1 MSGKSLTFAPV
12 FRNNIKNNY
21 TGMHSKD
28 ELKDITHF
36 LLEYAGRLMGS
47 GVHTSRVV
55 RNTHRIGQSL
65 DVEVAV
71 SVMQNNLIVNVRD
84 PESREVYNEMAAIPA
99 FPISFELNAEL
110 SALSWEAYDQRL
122 SLAALREKYS
132 QVIARPKMDPLCT
145 LFLVAFANASFCAL
159 FGGDWTSRGIVF
171 SATLIGFYLRQVMQR
186 KHINHYIVFIVS
198 AMAASL
204 CASSALTLDTTAEVA
219 IATSVLY
226 LVPGVPLLNGVIDIV
241 EGYVTTGWCRLI
253 QALLLVLCIAIGL
266 SVTLMLVRNSLL

>member
-1 MSGKSLTFAPV
+1 
-12 FRNNIKNNY
+12 
-21 TGMHSKD
+21 MHSKN

-55 RNTHRIGQSL
+55 RNTCRLGQSQ

-71 SVMQNNLIVNVRD
+71 SVIQKNLIVNVRD
-84 PESREVYNEMAAIPA
+84 PESRESYTEMADTPA

-110 SALSWEAYDQRL
+110 SALSWDAHDQRL
-122 SLAALREKYS
+122 SLEAVRKRYAEI
-132 QVIARPKMDPLCT
+132 VARPKMDPLCT

-186 KHINHYIVFIVS
+186 KHINHY
-198 AMAASL
+198 MPWPL
-204 CASSALTLDTTAEVA
+204 R
-219 IATSVLY
+219 SV
-226 LVPGVPLLNGVIDIV
+226 PRQP
-241 EGYVTTGWCRLI
+241 
-253 QALLLVLCIAIGL
+253 
-266 SVTLMLVRNSLL
+266 

>member
-1 MSGKSLTFAPV
+1 MPLGTV
-12 FRNNIKNNY
+12 TR
-21 TGMHSKD
+21 
-28 ELKDITHF
+28 
-36 LLEYAGRLMGS
+36 R
-47 GVHTSRVV
+47 
-55 RNTHRIGQSL
+55 
-65 DVEVAV
+65 
-71 SVMQNNLIVNVRD
+71 VNVRD
-84 PESREVYNEMAAIPA
+84 PESRESYTEMADTPA

-110 SALSWEAYDQRL
+110 SALSWDAHDQRL
-122 SLAALREKYS
+122 SLEAVRKRYAEI
-132 QVIARPKMDPLCT
+132 VARPKMDPLCT

-171 SATLIGFYLRQVMQR
+171 SATLIGFYLRQVMQ
-186 KHINHYIVFIVS
+186 KHHINHYIVFIVS

-204 CASSALTLDTTAEVA
+204 VASSALTLDTTAEIA

-241 EGYVTTGWCRLI
+241 EGYVTTGVCRLI

>member
-71 SVMQNNLIVNVRD
+71 SVIQKNLIVNVRD
-84 PESREVYNEMAAIPA
+84 PQTRESYTEMDTTPA

-110 SALSWEAYDQRL
+110 SALSWEAHDRRL
-122 SLAALREKYS
+122 PLAEIRRRYAE
-132 QVIARPKMDPLCT
+132 VIARPKMDPLCV
-145 LFLVAFANASFCAL
+145 LFLAAFANASFCAL
-159 FGGDWTSRGIVF
+159 FGGDWTARGIVF

-186 KHINHYIVFIVS
+186 RHINHYIVFIVS

-204 CASSALTLDTTAEVA
+204 VASSALTLDTTAEVA

-241 EGYVTTGWCRLI
+241 EGYVTTGVCRLI

-266 SVTLMLVRNSLL
+266 SVTLMLVQNSLL

>member
-71 SVMQNNLIVNVRD
+71 SVIQKR
-84 PESREVYNEMAAIPA
+84 PA
-99 FPISFELNAEL
+99 DAGVVHGNGHHA
-110 SALSWEAYDQRL
+110 RL
-122 SLAALREKYS
+122 PH
-132 QVIARPKMDPLCT
+132 Q
-145 LFLVAFANASFCAL
+145 F
-159 FGGDWTSRGIVF
+159 
-171 SATLIGFYLRQVMQR
+171 
-186 KHINHYIVFIVS
+186 
-198 AMAASL
+198 
-204 CASSALTLDTTAEVA
+204 
-219 IATSVLY
+219 
-226 LVPGVPLLNGVIDIV
+226 
-241 EGYVTTGWCRLI
+241 
-253 QALLLVLCIAIGL
+253 
-266 SVTLMLVRNSLL
+266 